1 MFTYAAALTQ
11 KKKTEKKTE
20 KKKRTALQGSC
31 CAMNLVEM
39 GANEFFV

>member
-20 KKKRTALQGSC
+20 KKKEPRSREAV
-31 CAMNLVEM
+31 AR
-39 GANEFFV
+39 